1 MAARKL
7 RPQQVVVDLSTHGVV
22 DLTTGQLVEQTAPG
36 GGSDTRYHFEGGGRW
51 ASFGKPLLN
60 RIWAKGSGYTK
71 NDKLVVGFY
80 LGSTQVGLKAV
91 PVTKAEVAQELEI
104 RPASAGESMNR
115 LASGNILIPVQK
127 FGAIWLFRLNARLV
141 YDGGSEQQ
149 RECAKF
155 DPVPIVP
162 FKDEARRPL

>member
-1 MAARKL
+1 M
-7 RPQQVVVDLSTHGVV
+7 DLSTHGVV
-22 DLTTGQLVEQTAPG
+22 DLKTGQLVG
-36 GGSDTRYHFEGGGRW
+36 GEGAERSGDTRFHFEGGGRW
-51 ASFGKPLLN
+51 ASFGKPLLS

-80 LGSTQVGLKAV
+80 LGATQVGLKPV
-91 PVTKAEVAQELEI
+91 PLTKQEIARELEI

-115 LASGNILIPVQK
+115 LARGNILIPVQK

-149 RECAKF
+149 RECAKY

-162 FKDEARRPL
+162 LKEEA